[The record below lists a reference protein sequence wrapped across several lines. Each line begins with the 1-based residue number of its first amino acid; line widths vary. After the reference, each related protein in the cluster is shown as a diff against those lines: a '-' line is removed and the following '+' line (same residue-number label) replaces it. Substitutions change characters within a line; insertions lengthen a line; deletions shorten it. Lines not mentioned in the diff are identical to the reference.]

1 MANIFLRS
9 PHYVSEEVTGLSA
22 ELVLSVNG
30 DVVYTI
36 LKNKQSDNDF
46 ILWEVSEI
54 TRDYLDLKVAFVLN
68 PISHNVDIDITTS
81 QFTGLNGSGTK
92 TTLNTYADFGIDAYS
107 YFEQGY
113 NTTTTKGYMQS
124 NDT

>member
-68 PISHNVDIDITTS
+68 PISHNVDIDITVS
-81 QFTGLNGSGTK
+81 P
-92 TTLNTYADFGIDAYS
+92 
-107 YFEQGY
+107 E
-113 NTTTTKGYMQS
+113 
-124 NDT
+124 